1 MINIYVN
8 NIYII
13 IRFEKSKHYMSN
25 EIQKLERDLES
36 AKGELIKVQNQN
48 QDKDI
53 VSLNV
58 SI

>member
-25 EIQKLERDLES
+25 EIKKLERDLES